1 MRSTTRR
8 VSSHP
13 PCSQWCQPWSS
24 PVLHQQKQQ
33 GLRCVQVPTKRRAKL
48 PCGCEGQ
55 CDELL
60 QPDRPGFGHFSR
72 SRSPGWPVGCVSHL
86 PGEAAHC
93 RHAQVYHHPRRRMVL
108 QTVAAYKWAARS
120 LPSPPLSMSS
130 LGPWPSAL
138 QTCHPLAQIRVPSL
152 LPFAELFPGHL
163 EHL

>member
-1 MRSTTRR
+1 MAVR
-8 VSSHP
+8 VSVMSS
-13 PCSQWCQPWSS
+13 CSLTGLAVAPF
-24 PVLHQQKQQ
+24 PAPIHQC
-33 GLRCVQVPTKRRAKL
+33 GLS
-48 PCGCEGQ
+48 
-55 CDELL
+55 D
-60 QPDRPGFGHFSR
+60 
-72 SRSPGWPVGCVSHL
+72 VSHL

-93 RHAQVYHHPRRRMVL
+93 RHAQVYHHPRRRTVL

-120 LPSPPLSMSS
+120 LPSPLLSMSS